1 MGRGGGGIK
10 YLETF
15 RDIGAF
21 LWEGGGIKYLE
32 TFRDIGAVGG
42 GGINHYETFQQ
53 VSIVVYGPVVSVP
66 AYESCDPS
74 SILARCNIFGSRK
87 VNHETFRDIRSA

>member
-1 MGRGGGGIK
+1 MPCCGEGGGGIK

-15 RDIGAF
+15 RDIGAV

-42 GGINHYETFQQ
+42 EGFIIMRHF
-53 VSIVVYGPVVSVP
+53 
-66 AYESCDPS
+66 
-74 SILARCNIFGSRK
+74 SR
-87 VNHETFRDIRSA
+87 

>member
-1 MGRGGGGIK
+1 MPCCGEGGGGGIK

-15 RDIGAF
+15 RDIGAV

-42 GGINHYETFQQ
+42 GEGLIIMRHF
-53 VSIVVYGPVVSVP
+53 
-66 AYESCDPS
+66 
-74 SILARCNIFGSRK
+74 SR
-87 VNHETFRDIRSA
+87 

>member
-1 MGRGGGGIK
+1 MPCCGEGGGGIK

-42 GGINHYETFQQ
+42 EGLIIMRHFNQ
-53 VSIVVYGPVVSVP
+53 
-66 AYESCDPS
+66 
-74 SILARCNIFGSRK
+74 
-87 VNHETFRDIRSA
+87 

>member
-1 MGRGGGGIK
+1 MLWGGGGGGIK

-42 GGINHYETFQQ
+42 G
-53 VSIVVYGPVVSVP
+53 
-66 AYESCDPS
+66 
-74 SILARCNIFGSRK
+74 
-87 VNHETFRDIRSA
+87 RD